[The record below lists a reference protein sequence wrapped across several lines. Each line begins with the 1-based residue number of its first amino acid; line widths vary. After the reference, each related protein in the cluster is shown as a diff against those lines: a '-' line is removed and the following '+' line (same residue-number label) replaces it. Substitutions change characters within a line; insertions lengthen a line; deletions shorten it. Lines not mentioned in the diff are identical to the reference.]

1 MNRGLIPIP
10 GATSTARVIA
20 CVLTCGLIVASLA
33 FCERENAANPSKAQR
48 PADKVYTV
56 RGRITMLPV
65 PGKPTTDLAIH
76 HEAINDFENASG
88 PRGMASM
95 DMTFPPAPGVSLDG
109 LAVGDIVEFDLS
121 VWYKPGTKSV
131 EGYRV
136 TRIKR
141 LPAETKLEFGP
152 ATPTLGPPPGG

>member
-1 MNRGLIPIP
+1 MNRRLVPV
-10 GATSTARVIA
+10 ARVTQTARIVVFLLP
-20 CVLTCGLIVASLA
+20 CVAIVATLA
-33 FCERENAANPSKAQR
+33 FCERQNEVNPSKAQQ

-76 HEAINDFENASG
+76 HEAINDFENASS

-141 LPAETKLEFGP
+141 LPADTKLEFGP